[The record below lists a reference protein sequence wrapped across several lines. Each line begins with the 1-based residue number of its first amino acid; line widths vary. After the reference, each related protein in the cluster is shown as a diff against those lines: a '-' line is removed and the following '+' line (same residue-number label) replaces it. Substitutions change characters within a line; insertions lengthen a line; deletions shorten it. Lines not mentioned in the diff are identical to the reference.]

1 MKNLAAQ
8 FLTEA
13 EQQEIRTSVAAAE
26 ATTAGEIVCMIVSSS
41 YHYPMADV
49 LGATALGLPLALL
62 ATHYLG
68 AWLWIGTGNMWLFLG
83 LFTLL
88 FAFFH
93 RIMDYVPGLK
103 RRFISRHEID
113 VEVEEAAITAF
124 FRHGLYRTRDAN
136 GVLLFISVFE
146 RKVWLL
152 ADKGIHAKVPQAEWD
167 ALVAQVSGGI
177 GRGER
182 SRAICDAVE
191 AIAGLLQAH
200 FPIKP
205 DDTNGLRDLIVG
217 EP

>member
-1 MKNLAAQ
+1 
-8 FLTEA
+8 
-13 EQQEIRTSVAAAE
+13 
-26 ATTAGEIVCMIVSSS
+26 
-41 YHYPMADV
+41 
-49 LGATALGLPLALL
+49 
-62 ATHYLG
+62 
-68 AWLWIGTGNMWLFLG
+68 
-83 LFTLL
+83 
-88 FAFFH
+88 
-93 RIMDYVPGLK
+93 MDYVPGLK

-205 DDTNGLRDLIVG
+205 DDTNELRDLIVG

>member
-205 DDTNGLRDLIVG
+205 DDTNELRDLIVG